1 MLDDLA
7 MLLLCRLDILLR
19 SIQRLVLPRFA
30 REEDQARVV
39 GFEALDVHG
48 DVFLG
53 EVGAARV
60 DGDADCGG
68 ELAGYVGFLLCHTRS

>member
-30 REEDQARVV
+30 REEDQARAV

-48 DVFLG
+48 DGFLG

-60 DGDADCGG
+60 HGDADCGG
-68 ELAGYVGFLLCHTRS
+68 ELAGDVGFLLYYTMG